1 MDIQLRDHCDQL
13 GTAELEA
20 LFAAAGLGGR
30 KGDKIRRAFLN
41 SQLVCLAYAG
51 GHLVGASRALT
62 DGEYHGFI
70 YDVAVHPD
78 YQGRGLGQ
86 RLMQSLLDRL
96 PVYRVMLIADQ
107 DVQGFYRTL
116 GFDKHGDAMARFD
129 RDRLYDLATT
139 EHQA

>member
-13 GTAELEA
+13 STAELEA

-41 SQLVCLAYAG
+41 SQLVSLAYAG

-78 YQGRGLGQ
+78 FQGQGLGR

-96 PVYRVMLIADQ
+96 LVYRVMLIADQ

-129 RDRLYDLATT
+129 RHRLYDLSTT
-139 EHQA
+139 ENQA